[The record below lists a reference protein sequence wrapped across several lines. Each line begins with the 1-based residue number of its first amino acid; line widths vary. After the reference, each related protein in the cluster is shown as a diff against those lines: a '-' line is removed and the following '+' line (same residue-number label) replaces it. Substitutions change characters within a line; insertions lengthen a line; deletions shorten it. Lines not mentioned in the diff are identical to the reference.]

1 MAVFVG
7 IASMSNVLR
16 HGEHVLYHHPVEK
29 YVTVEKSEGETPLQ
43 ALERYRST
51 RPELSGVPMTYAGRL
66 DPMASGLLI
75 LLIGD
80 ECKNREA
87 YTNLD
92 KEYEFE
98 ILFGAATDT
107 GDVLGL
113 MTEYSAIQPGIPF
126 EDIVTAGTET
136 LPYPAY
142 SSKTVGGVPLFKY
155 ALEGKLNDIR
165 IPVREMTVKEVAFIG
180 SRTMTGAVLRAEV
193 VRRIGLLTYD
203 AFGPKQND
211 FREDKVIASWADF
224 PDGVYTVARYRAR
237 VSSGTY
243 IRSIVD
249 LAGKQLRIPA
259 LAYSIKRTRIMDVPQ
274 T

>member
-1 MAVFVG
+1 
-7 IASMSNVLR
+7 MSYLR
-16 HGEHVLYHHPVEK
+16 ARECFLYHPQVEK
-29 YVTVEKSEGETPLQ
+29 YVIVEKLEGETPLQ
-43 ALERYRST
+43 ALERYRAT
-51 RPELSGVPMTYAGRL
+51 KPELRGVPMTYAGRL
-66 DPMASGLLI
+66 DPMASGVLV

-80 ECKNREA
+80 ECKNRDA

-113 MTEYSAIQPGIPF
+113 LTEYSAIQPAVPF
-126 EDIVTAGTET
+126 EEIILAGTAT

-142 SSKTVGGVPLFKY
+142 SSKTVGGVPLFRY

-165 IPVREMTVKEVAFIG
+165 IPMREMTVHEVAFIG
-180 SRTMTGAVLRAEV
+180 SRTMTGAVLRTEV

-203 AFGPKQND
+203 EFGPVQND
-211 FREDKVIASWADF
+211 FREDRVSASWADF

-243 IRSIVD
+243 IRSLVD
-249 LAGKQLRIPA
+249 YAGKQLKIPT
-259 LAYSIKRTRIMDVPQ
+259 LAYSIKRTRVLRLPSSNVL
-274 T
+274 